1 MMNGV
6 DLTLRAKVGQSGR
19 VLVFEIRGDSTNPF
33 GKPRKNGAT
42 PSSQLHVLPEQD
54 AVAAMVFVRKD
65 SDVAAKTLT
74 ANDALEMPETDV
86 EAPAFYRGVDLADEG
101 AVTAR

>member
-1 MMNGV
+1 
-6 DLTLRAKVGQSGR
+6 
-19 VLVFEIRGDSTNPF
+19 
-33 GKPRKNGAT
+33 
-42 PSSQLHVLPEQD
+42 
-54 AVAAMVFVRKD
+54 VRKD